1 VGYVSGHAP
10 EHSLRYQSRL
20 AFTLTRCAQM
30 GNTVDVSE
38 NEYAVSQFEDKL
50 AAVRKM
56 EHILVH

>member
-1 VGYVSGHAP
+1 MVGQPTTDDGS
-10 EHSLRYQSRL
+10 
-20 AFTLTRCAQM
+20 TQM

-56 EHILVH
+56 EHTLVH